1 MASMA
6 RCHEKAKIKTN
17 TKTNTRKKTKQQTHY
32 EERQGASSQHLS
44 KCLNYKAHGLTTT
57 PLNPKHYDW

>member
-17 TKTNTRKKTKQQTHY
+17 TKTNTRKKTKQQTQY
-32 EERQGASSQHLS
+32 EERQGASNQRLS
-44 KCLNYKAHGLTTT
+44 KCQSYQAHGLTTT
-57 PLNPKHYDW
+57 PLNPKHYNW